1 MVRINVANR
10 NLTVDERAGR
20 SRVVRYDYLVIA
32 DGARHSYFEH
42 NEWESIA
49 PEITSI
55 DPMPL
60 EIMTSAPPIPIARRI
75 RVAEPYVS
83 VQELRRS
90 RRPADTRRSR
100 TSGSF

>member
-10 NLTVDERAGR
+10 NLTVDERTGR

-55 DPMPL
+55 NRCP
-60 EIMTSAPPIPIARRI
+60 
-75 RVAEPYVS
+75 
-83 VQELRRS
+83 S
-90 RRPADTRRSR
+90 RL
-100 TSGSF
+100 